1 MDSKQSLCKPYL
13 PNSSLSWT
21 LFHRILPHYSPSNR
35 SVFIFGLKIHL
46 PITSRQW
53 WWQCLLL
60 KVELLQ
66 SSNIWN
72 FFRNQSQ
79 SKWSPVATILSLSAT
94 PPGQHQTKLR
104 GSVALVL
111 YLIRS
116 ITFAQINGEC
126 NTCLYYEVLPDIE
139 GLNNTLPSICRC
151 HPTLSA
157 PVIKIAIWRR
167 TKAWRISHL
176 NRIPFSI
183 IHSRA
188 SSFQLWK
195 PRGKWNG
202 QRVGGTIW
210 SAIIRQWYQSSAI
223 QSCNGNMQDTV
234 PMWINCVTDF
244 AWMVLSLG
252 QLIAVQ
258 AEYNFAS
265 INGKLKEV

>member
-1 MDSKQSLCKPYL
+1 MVVA
-13 PNSSLSWT
+13 
-21 LFHRILPHYSPSNR
+21 
-35 SVFIFGLKIHL
+35 VFTIE
-46 PITSRQW
+46 T
-53 WWQCLLL
+53 
-60 KVELLQ
+60 ELLQ

-79 SKWSPVATILSLSAT
+79 SKWSPVVTILSLSAP

-195 PRGKWNG
+195 PRGKWNE
-202 QRVGGTIW
+202 QRVELYGL
-210 SAIIRQWYQSSAI
+210 QSY
-223 QSCNGNMQDTV
+223 GNDTSRR
-234 PMWINCVTDF
+234 PFNRAMETCKTRC
-244 AWMVLSLG
+244 LCG
-252 QLIAVQ
+252 
-258 AEYNFAS
+258 S
-265 INGKLKEV
+265 IV